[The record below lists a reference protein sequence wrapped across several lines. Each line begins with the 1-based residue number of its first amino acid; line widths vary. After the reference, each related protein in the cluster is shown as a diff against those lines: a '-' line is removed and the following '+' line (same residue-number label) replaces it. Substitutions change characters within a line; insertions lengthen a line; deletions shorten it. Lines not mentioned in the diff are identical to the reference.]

1 MEFMRSWILSVTVS
15 AMIIAIAEGLMPAGT
30 VKKVG
35 KLTGGLVLMLG
46 ILQPIVRL
54 DYEELFLAANGQQ
67 NITLESQEAQQETN
81 GALLKS
87 IIEQEAAAYVLDKAQ
102 TLGYS
107 CAVSICCELGEN
119 NVPYPDRAEIRGLLD
134 QEQRQTI
141 AKLLSEDLGIPKG
154 KQTYINEEVT

>member
-54 DYEELFLAANGQQ
+54 DYDELFLAANSLQD
-67 NITLESQEAQQETN
+67 ITVETQVEHKESN
-81 GALLKS
+81 NALLKS
-87 IIEQEAAAYVLDKAQ
+87 IIEKETAAYVLDKAQ
-102 TLGYS
+102 SLGYS
-107 CAVSICCELGEN
+107 CVVSVCCELGEDKI
-119 NVPYPDRAEIRGLLD
+119 PYPDRVKVRGKLD
-134 QEQRQTI
+134 EEQQKKI
-141 AKLLSEDLGIPKG
+141 SKLISEDLGIPKE